1 MVTSMDI
8 HNRGFM
14 MKRPHSTHGTPR
26 RARACD
32 ALVSSAAP
40 ASGGGHLHLGWTAD
54 ERPVWQAGA
63 SYLEGRALRCDER
76 RGREA
81 RLRAALEA
89 TGRTRTLRVASTG
102 RRVTVQMRIKAD
114 DEHAALADA
123 TTIVDDAATRS
134 ASGLLGDVAAIQVH
148 APASIPVR

>member
-14 MKRPHSTHGTPR
+14 TKRPHSTHGTPR
-26 RARACD
+26 RARAGD
-32 ALVSSAAP
+32 ARISSAAP
-40 ASGGGHLHLGWTAD
+40 ASGGNHLHLGWTAD
-54 ERPVWQAGA
+54 ERPAGA

-114 DEHAALADA
+114 DEHVALAAA

-148 APASIPVR
+148 APSSPVR